1 MKMAHSTA
9 EPDRQARIAAL
20 MQTLHDTEQQLS
32 ALTAGGGDTV
42 ANQADHNRLL
52 YSAQE
57 QPPHQASARETALLD
72 ALPASVRRMAVLDR
86 TKEPGAGGEPLLLDV
101 QSALID
107 GLQRGLIKRLPWLS
121 GGRYGLSSKE
131 FTPAMCAAVFEE
143 LASDAPRPRFTVG
156 IVDDV
161 SGLSL
166 AWHPIGDL
174 EPASRV
180 RALFFGLG
188 ADGPVGANKNSIKII
203 GELEGFHAQGYFVY
217 DSTKPL
223 DEMLPLAKTFGQG
236 LQMVNILRDR
246 RRDHRTG
253 GTVHEPGHGRWHG
266 RLLAHARLAGD
277 QRLAA

>member
-1 MKMAHSTA
+1 VDWLNRQ
-9 EPDRQARIAAL
+9 DRKTGVL
-20 MQTLHDTEQQLS
+20 
-32 ALTAGGGDTV
+32 V
-42 ANQADHNRLL
+42 VRL
-52 YSAQE
+52 YRPFPVQ
-57 QPPHQASARETALLD
+57 ALLD

-174 EPASRV
+174 EPASGCGRSSSASV
-180 RALFFGLG
+180 
-188 ADGPVGANKNSIKII
+188 PT
-203 GELEGFHAQGYFVY
+203 AQWAP
-217 DSTKPL
+217 T
-223 DEMLPLAKTFGQG
+223 
-236 LQMVNILRDR
+236 
-246 RRDHRTG
+246 RTAS
-253 GTVHEPGHGRWHG
+253 RSS
-266 RLLAHARLAGD
+266 AS
-277 QRLAA
+277 